1 MAGMSVGGWMAAL
14 ERCAGTLPLMTTIE
28 MKQTETSSLWT
39 AMVPVKSSL
48 FPNKP
53 QAPKTLKTV
62 LNKKKANQNQSKSSL
77 FS

>member
-1 MAGMSVGGWMAAL
+1 
-14 ERCAGTLPLMTTIE
+14 
-28 MKQTETSSLWT
+28 
-39 AMVPVKSSL
+39 MVPVKSSL